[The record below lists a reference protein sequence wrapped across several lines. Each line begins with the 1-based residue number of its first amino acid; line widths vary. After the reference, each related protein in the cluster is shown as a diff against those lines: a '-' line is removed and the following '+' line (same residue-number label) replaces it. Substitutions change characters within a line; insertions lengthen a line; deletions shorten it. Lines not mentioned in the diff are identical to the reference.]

1 MTMLRVP
8 LLTRALPLMCVISC
22 AACGASPATPVRAP
36 ATPVET
42 AQLPND
48 GASLFAL
55 DITMVDQAGR
65 PTTLRDLAG
74 HATIASMVY
83 ASCTS
88 ICPRVTDEMQAIE
101 RQFIAAGR
109 RDVRF
114 VLFSLDPSRDTPEAW
129 SRFARAHKLDL
140 TRWRLLTPTDD
151 GLRDLA
157 AVLGMQYATE
167 ANGEIAHTAL
177 IVALDALGVVRRR
190 QVGLGQEPR
199 ALIEAVMDT
208 PE

>member
-1 MTMLRVP
+1 MTRSSILCP
-8 LLTRALPLMCVISC
+8 ALPLVCILSG
-22 AACGASPATPVRAP
+22 AACAPPPATSDQAL
-36 ATPVET
+36 ATPIET

-55 DITMVDQAGR
+55 DITMIDQAGR

-74 HATIASMVY
+74 HPTVASMVY

-88 ICPRVTDEMQAIE
+88 ICPRVTDQMQAIE
-101 RQFIAAGR
+101 RQLAAMGR
-109 RDVRF
+109 SDVRF
-114 VLFSLDPSRDTPEAW
+114 VLFSLDPSRDTPESW
-129 SRFARAHKLDL
+129 SRFATAHKLDL

-157 AVLGMQYATE
+157 AVLGIQYATE

-177 IVALDALGVVRRR
+177 LVAVDPLGVVQRR
-190 QVGLGQEPR
+190 QVGLGQDPR
-199 ALIEAVMDT
+199 ALVEAVTRT
-208 PE
+208 PKS